1 MDTPVQ
7 QNPQELAVSGETG
20 VTSSDADGA
29 EFVQSILAPA
39 LNAQAQQSQMQQPQM
54 QQPQMQQPQMQQPQM
69 QQPQM
74 QQPQMQQPQTQQPQ
88 TQPPRPVDFTNRY
101 KAGDPAAQT
110 FDP

>member
-54 QQPQMQQPQMQQPQM
+54 QQPQMQQPQT
-69 QQPQM
+69 

-88 TQPPRPVDFTNRY
+88 MQPPRPVDFTNRY

-110 FDP
+110 FDPLSDLQTL